1 MCMYSPSIIS
11 ILSFLS
17 LLITVSSISLLHAI
31 DALFVSIVLCFL
43 MHHVTEDSGSSEKFW
58 NGLAWRG
65 CSGSINGKTQ
75 NLAGYHPG
83 VVLLLLEQVV

>member
-1 MCMYSPSIIS
+1 MCMYSPAIIS

-17 LLITVSSISLLHAI
+17 LLITISSISLHSI
-31 DALFVSIVLCFL
+31 DALFVSIVVCFL

-65 CSGSINGKTQ
+65 CSGSINSKTQ
-75 NLAGYHPG
+75 DPAGYHPG
-83 VVLLLLEQVV
+83 VVLLLLEQVM